1 MRLKEDTPKEKVSE
15 AVQEQK
21 PKEKSVV
28 EEKPK
33 EKSVEEKQIDK
44 FADDSSSDV
53 EESKDEVD
61 PEANKTVDFSKKL
74 DSSKGIKKNMKNK
87 KNKRSKRH
95 KNDKPPSEQ

>member
-74 DSSKGIKKNMKNK
+74 DSSKGIKKDKK